1 MNASV
6 ITAVKNNLDLSQ
18 NVPLK
23 VAFYEALRKTIILS
37 EIPAGCRINE
47 KELASALNISRTPI
61 RYALGVLEEEKL
73 VEHIPK
79 RGIVVRGI
87 SLKDAI
93 EIFDIRKALDT
104 LAATKAMYLM
114 TDKDFSDMKKILTD
128 CEDFI
133 EDGDIET
140 ILDNFNQFNDLIYL
154 NDLIY
159 RKSQMLRLREIVT
172 ELQTYLRYFREIS
185 IASVERRKR
194 ALKEHWIIYRGMRN
208 KDVEQITLITHE
220 HLNASLDFILQQM
233 ESK

>member
-1 MNASV
+1 MNSV
-6 ITAVKNNLDLSQ
+6 VNAVKKNLDLSQ

-23 VAFYEALRKTIILS
+23 IAFYEALRKTIILS
-37 EIPAGCRINE
+37 EIPAGSRINE
-47 KELASALNISRTPI
+47 KELATALNISRTPI
-61 RYALGVLEEEKL
+61 RYALGVLQEEKL

-79 RGIVVRGI
+79 RGIIVRGI

-114 TDKDFSDMKKILTD
+114 NEEDFAEMKKILTD
-128 CEDFI
+128 CEGFI
-133 EDGDIET
+133 DDGDIET
-140 ILDNFNQFNDLIYL
+140 ILDNFNQF

-185 IASVERRKR
+185 IGSVERRKR

-208 KDVEQITLITHE
+208 RDIEQITLITHE
-220 HLNASLDFILQQM
+220 HLNSSLEFILQQM
-233 ESK
+233 ESRQDGHH

>member
-47 KELASALNISRTPI
+47 KELASALNINRTPI
-61 RYALGVLEEEKL
+61 RYALGVLEEEIL

-140 ILDNFNQFNDLIYL
+140 ILDNFNQFNDLIY
-154 NDLIY
+154 
-159 RKSQMLRLREIVT
+159 RKSQICCAYERSLPNYRLI
-172 ELQTYLRYFREIS
+172 
-185 IASVERRKR
+185 
-194 ALKEHWIIYRGMRN
+194 
-208 KDVEQITLITHE
+208 
-220 HLNASLDFILQQM
+220 
-233 ESK
+233 

>member
-61 RYALGVLEEEKL
+61 RLGVLEEEKL

-114 TDKDFSDMKKILTD
+114 TDKDFADMKKILTD

-140 ILDNFNQFNDLIYL
+140 ILDNFNQF

>member
-1 MNASV
+1 MNSV
-6 ITAVKNNLDLSQ
+6 ANAVKKNLDLSQ

-23 VAFYEALRKTIILS
+23 IAFYEALRKTIILS
-37 EIPAGCRINE
+37 EIPAGSRINE
-47 KELASALNISRTPI
+47 KELATALNISRTPI
-61 RYALGVLEEEKL
+61 RYALGVLQEEKL

-79 RGIVVRGI
+79 RGIIVRGI

-114 TDKDFSDMKKILTD
+114 NEEDFAEMKKILTD
-128 CEDFI
+128 CEGFI
-133 EDGDIET
+133 DDGDIET
-140 ILDNFNQFNDLIYL
+140 ILDNFNQF

-185 IASVERRKR
+185 IGSVERRKR

-208 KDVEQITLITHE
+208 RDIEQITLITHE
-220 HLNASLDFILQQM
+220 HLNSSLEFILQQM
-233 ESK
+233 ESRQDGHH

>member
-1 MNASV
+1 MNSV
-6 ITAVKNNLDLSQ
+6 VNAVKKNLDLSQ

-23 VAFYEALRKTIILS
+23 IAFYEALRKTIILS
-37 EIPAGCRINE
+37 EIPAGSRINE
-47 KELASALNISRTPI
+47 KELATALNISRTPI
-61 RYALGVLEEEKL
+61 RYALGVLQEEKL

-79 RGIVVRGI
+79 RGIIVRGI

-114 TDKDFSDMKKILTD
+114 NEEDFAEMKKILTD
-128 CEDFI
+128 CEGFI
-133 EDGDIET
+133 DDGDIET
-140 ILDNFNQFNDLIYL
+140 ILDNFNQF

-172 ELQTYLRYFREIS
+172 ELQTYLRYFMEIS
-185 IASVERRKR
+185 IGSVERRKR

-208 KDVEQITLITHE
+208 RDIEQITLITHE
-220 HLNASLDFILQQM
+220 HLNSSLEFILQQM
-233 ESK
+233 ESRQDGHH

>member
-37 EIPAGCRINE
+37 EIPAGCRINK

-140 ILDNFNQFNDLIYL
+140 ILDNFNQFNDLIY
-154 NDLIY
+154 

>member
-79 RGIVVRGI
+79 RGIIVRGI

-114 TDKDFSDMKKILTD
+114 TDKDFADMKKILTD

-133 EDGDIET
+133 EDGDITST
-140 ILDNFNQFNDLIYL
+140 ILDNFNQF

>member
-114 TDKDFSDMKKILTD
+114 TDKDF
-128 CEDFI
+128 I

-140 ILDNFNQFNDLIYL
+140 ILDNFNQF

>member
-1 MNASV
+1 MNSV
-6 ITAVKNNLDLSQ
+6 VNAVKNNLDLSQ

-23 VAFYEALRKTIILS
+23 IAFYEALRKTIILS
-37 EIPAGCRINE
+37 EIPAGSRINE
-47 KELASALNISRTPI
+47 KELATALNISRTPI
-61 RYALGVLEEEKL
+61 RYALGVLQEEKL

-79 RGIVVRGI
+79 RGIIVRGI
-87 SLKDAI
+87 TLKDAI

-114 TDKDFSDMKKILTD
+114 NEEDFAEMKKILTD
-128 CEDFI
+128 CEGFI
-133 EDGDIET
+133 DDGDIET
-140 ILDNFNQFNDLIYL
+140 ILDNFNQF

-185 IASVERRKR
+185 IASFERRKQ
-194 ALKEHWIIYRGMRN
+194 ALKEHWVICRGMRN

-220 HLNASLDFILQQM
+220 HLNSSLEFILQQM
-233 ESK
+233 ESRQDEHR